1 MPSGARAGRIRAF
14 RSEDVET
21 QLNRRRAALALVF
34 SKPQEIEQALR
45 AARRAARMGALHYD
59 PARHAALI
67 RLWKDCRG
75 VSGMPER
82 SPGAMH
88 APVWKA
94 RPAREGGRE
103 SSGREGGCGGQNPA
117 PCATAQSHGP
127 AGYGNPA
134 GPVRVLAQS
143 PSNRAVER

>member
-14 RSEDVET
+14 RSEDVEA

-75 VSGMPER
+75 VSGMLER
-82 SPGAMH
+82 TPDAMH

-94 RPAREGGRE
+94 GPAKVSG
-103 SSGREGGCGGQNPA
+103 GREGGCGGQNSA

-134 GPVRVLAQS
+134 GPVRVRAQS